1 MADAAKE
8 IEKQATETNEPER
21 LLNKLLEFEPAS
33 APVLSL
39 YLDARADEGGQ
50 QNFMPYVRKQLS
62 ERAKSCES
70 RTPERESFDQDA
82 ERITG

>member
-8 IEKQATETNEPER
+8 IEKQATQTNKPER

-39 YLDARADEGGQ
+39 YLDARADEHGQ

-62 ERAKSCES
+62 ESAKSCES
-70 RTPERESFDQDA
+70 RTPERESVDQDA
-82 ERITG
+82 ERIAG